1 VHATGADGGH
11 HAGRYPDIVQAM
23 ILADF
28 LGMTGDQWVDSL
40 GLVFTFFILMPVL
53 LHGLIGFA
61 VAQVL
66 GERQE
71 NLKHQ
76 RGEDVGSSQ
85 G

>member
-1 VHATGADGGH
+1 
-11 HAGRYPDIVQAM
+11 M

-28 LGMTGDQWVDSL
+28 LGWNGQEWRDTL
-40 GLVFTFFILMPVL
+40 GLVGLFFVL
-53 LHGLIGFA
+53 FPLLAHGLIGLA

-71 NLKHQ
+71 NQ
-76 RGEDVGSSQ
+76 AYARGEEVGPSR

>member
-1 VHATGADGGH
+1 
-11 HAGRYPDIVQAM
+11 M

-40 GLVFTFFILMPVL
+40 GLVFTFFILLPL
-53 LHGLIGFA
+53 LAHGLIGLA
-61 VAQVL
+61 VAQVF

-76 RGEDVGSSQ
+76 RGEDVGPSQ

>member
-1 VHATGADGGH
+1 
-11 HAGRYPDIVQAM
+11 M

-28 LGMTGDQWVDSL
+28 LGMTGDQWKDSL

-53 LHGLIGFA
+53 LHGLIAFA
-61 VAQVL
+61 VAQVF
-66 GERQE
+66 GERHD

-76 RGEDVGSSQ
+76 RGEDVGPSQ

>member
-1 VHATGADGGH
+1 
-11 HAGRYPDIVQAM
+11 M

-40 GLVFTFFILMPVL
+40 GLVFTFFILMPL
-53 LHGLIGFA
+53 LAHGLIGFA

-66 GERQE
+66 GERQD
-71 NLKHQ
+71 NLEYQ
-76 RGEDVGSSQ
+76 RGEEGPSQ

>member
-1 VHATGADGGH
+1 
-11 HAGRYPDIVQAM
+11 M

-40 GLVFTFFILMPVL
+40 GLVFTFFILMPLL

-71 NLKHQ
+71 NRKYQ
-76 RGEDVGSSQ
+76 RGEDAGPSQ